1 MKIQILD
8 LSADDELKI
17 EQIAQLLVESFRQD
31 WPDAYP
37 NLSVALAQVREF
49 FETDRIS
56 RIAIDDRGEVVG
68 WIGGT
73 PQYDG
78 HVWELHPLVVKA
90 ECRRQ
95 GIGRSLVMDLEAQA
109 RERGG
114 ITLWVGSD
122 DENNLTTLSGID
134 LYPDVWEHISK
145 IRNLRGHPYEF
156 YQSVGFAIVGVLP
169 DANGWG
175 KPDILMA
182 KRIAPQTN
190 SEAVRE

>member
-1 MKIQILD
+1 MKIKIID

-37 NLSVALAQVREF
+37 NLSVALAEVREF
-49 FETDRIS
+49 FETDRVS

-73 PQYDG
+73 PQYEG

-90 ECRRQ
+90 EFRRQ

-134 LYPDVWEHISK
+134 LYPDVWEHIAK

-182 KRIAPQTN
+182 KRIASQTN
-190 SEAVRE
+190 SKAVRE

>member
-1 MKIQILD
+1 M
-8 LSADDELKI
+8 
-17 EQIAQLLVESFRQD
+17 
-31 WPDAYP
+31 
-37 NLSVALAQVREF
+37 ALAEVREF

-56 RIAIDDRGEVVG
+56 RIALDNRGEVVG

-182 KRIAPQTN
+182 KRIATQTN

>member
-56 RIAIDDRGEVVG
+56 RIAIDDQGEVVG

>member
-1 MKIQILD
+1 MKIKILN

-17 EQIAQLLVESFRQD
+17 EQIAQLLVDSFRQD
-31 WPDAYP
+31 WPNAYP
-37 NLSVALAQVREF
+37 NLSVALAEVREF

-56 RIAIDDRGEVVG
+56 RIALDNRGEVVG

-182 KRIAPQTN
+182 KRIATQTN

>member
-17 EQIAQLLVESFRQD
+17 EQIAQLLVDSFRQD
-31 WPDAYP
+31 WPNAYP
-37 NLSVALAQVREF
+37 NLSVALAEVREF

-56 RIAIDDRGEVVG
+56 RIALDNRGEVVG

-182 KRIAPQTN
+182 KRIATQTN

>member
-1 MKIQILD
+1 MKIKIID

-37 NLSVALAQVREF
+37 NLSVALAEVREF
-49 FETDRIS
+49 FETDRVS

-73 PQYDG
+73 PQYEG

-90 ECRRQ
+90 EFRRQ
-95 GIGRSLVMDLEAQA
+95 GIGRSLVTDLEAQA

-134 LYPDVWEHISK
+134 LYPDVWEHIAK

-182 KRIAPQTN
+182 KRIASQTN
-190 SEAVRE
+190 SKAVRE